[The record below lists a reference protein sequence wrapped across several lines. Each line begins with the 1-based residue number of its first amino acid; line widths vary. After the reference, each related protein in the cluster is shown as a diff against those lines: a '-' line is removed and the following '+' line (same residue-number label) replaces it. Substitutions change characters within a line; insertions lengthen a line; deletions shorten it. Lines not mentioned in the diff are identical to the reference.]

1 MVRAAPLS
9 WTVDCPNAC
18 PLMAASPP
26 TMPSAPTMPVSMA
39 SPDCNE
45 RKCRLRRPFGGAE
58 TTAWVE
64 MARRIASAVGT
75 LGLTYPAPMS
85 FNNPWHYCPVPTAL
99 PPCKLELWLRKT
111 RFLIGVSRDGS
122 AGGCYQEV
130 ISEGKIIAERSGGS
144 SHLTPRRSSHTR
156 ILGTRR
162 RRAPV
167 GAPSTR

>member
-1 MVRAAPLS
+1 MPPPSPLRWGRDHGMGRNGAPNS
-9 WTVDCPNAC
+9 VCCGD
-18 PLMAASPP
+18 
-26 TMPSAPTMPVSMA
+26 
-39 SPDCNE
+39 
-45 RKCRLRRPFGGAE
+45 
-58 TTAWVE
+58 
-64 MARRIASAVGT
+64 

-85 FNNPWHYCPVPTAL
+85 FNNTWHYCPVPTAL

-156 ILGTRR
+156 IL
-162 RRAPV
+162 
-167 GAPSTR
+167 